1 MQNNIDPNFNE
12 DIENIRV
19 IHKKCLAVI
28 SSCKTKSQIKSAEVY
43 FRLAERQLNLN
54 YPKSPKYSKH
64 RLILETV
71 IKNLDLFLSI
81 SRRRIRHYA
90 YYAQRK

>member
-1 MQNNIDPNFNE
+1 MQNNIDPNINE

-28 SSCKTKSQIKSAEVY
+28 ASCKTMTQIKNAEVY
-43 FRLAERQLNLN
+43 FRLAERHLNLN
-54 YPKSPKYSKH
+54 YPKSPKYSRH

-71 IKNLDLFLSI
+71 IKNLDIFLSI
-81 SRRRIRHYA
+81 SRRKVRHHGL
-90 YYAQRK
+90 RR